1 VSTLGYYLDGGLG
14 VQGKVLG
21 GYFSAAGL
29 LGGKVHD
36 GAVTANYGRIA
47 GLLRVSARRVFNL
60 MFGIGYSF
68 SELSEAVS
76 TDPYFHDAG
85 LAVPL
90 KMSFDLPLKRF
101 WAVGARRQL
110 RLQFHD
116 HRAGRLRLFRSYRRT
131 SVECRTLVGESSMF
145 VLLVV
150 SLFSAEPS
158 LAPTVA
164 GVPLRGPAETGRA
177 AGFTAPVMGEG
188 LTACPDTAPYECPG
202 GCCTADYP
210 YCCDDYC
217 GSTPDACGGGGDSG
231 GGGGGGGCPGDYPY
245 DCGDYCCAANF
256 PYCCGDSTCGS
267 TAECGGGGGG
277 GSGGSG
283 SGGGGGGGETCP
295 ADYPY
300 LCDTY
305 CCAAEYPYC
314 CGDQICGAT
323 SACGGGGGGGGGGG
337 CVDPLPRGL
346 RGRELLPDGSASVL
360 RQWRLL
366 PLRHGVPGRR
376 PVRGVER
383 SERWF
388 VPGRGAAGLW

>member
-1 VSTLGYYLDGGLG
+1 
-14 VQGKVLG
+14 
-21 GYFSAAGL
+21 
-29 LGGKVHD
+29 
-36 GAVTANYGRIA
+36 
-47 GLLRVSARRVFNL
+47 
-60 MFGIGYSF
+60 
-68 SELSEAVS
+68 
-76 TDPYFHDAG
+76 
-85 LAVPL
+85 
-90 KMSFDLPLKRF
+90 
-101 WAVGARRQL
+101 
-110 RLQFHD
+110 
-116 HRAGRLRLFRSYRRT
+116 
-131 SVECRTLVGESSMF
+131 MF

-217 GSTPDACGGGGDSG
+217 GSTPDACGGGGDSGG

-337 CVDPLPRGL
+337 CVDPYPADCGDGSCCPTEAPVCCGNGGCCPSGTVCLGDGQCGVSSDPSGGSCPVGAPLDCGNGYCCPGGTTCDVLDGTAVCVSAGGSSQPGGVSPGGGQPGGVSPGADFFDPRGKESREYCNIGGELDVTWGGAFALLLIHL
-346 RGRELLPDGSASVL
+346 R
-360 RQWRLL
+360 
-366 PLRHGVPGRR
+366 RR
-376 PVRGVER
+376 RR
-383 SERWF
+383 
-388 VPGRGAAGLW
+388 AA